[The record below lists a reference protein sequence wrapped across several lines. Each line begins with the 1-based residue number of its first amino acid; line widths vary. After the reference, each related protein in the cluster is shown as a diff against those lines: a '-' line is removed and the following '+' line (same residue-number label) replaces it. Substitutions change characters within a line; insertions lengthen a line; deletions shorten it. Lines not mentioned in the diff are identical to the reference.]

1 MCGLR
6 TRPWMDVDP
15 PAIFA
20 TVELP
25 SVRGGAYRLTSCT
38 VTNLFIMNLAV
49 ADLVIIVV
57 CLPSVSFPAEVP
69 YTSPAFYTTERLR
82 DSYM

>member
-1 MCGLR
+1 
-6 TRPWMDVDP
+6 
-15 PAIFA
+15 
-20 TVELP
+20 
-25 SVRGGAYRLTSCT
+25 
-38 VTNLFIMNLAV
+38 MNLAV

-69 YTSPAFYTTERLR
+69 YTSPAFYTTEHLR